1 MSKRFPLRFLPAF
14 FAFLAGFAVLGTARA
29 DSPEFARGVAAFQAG
44 DYGQART
51 LLSTARDREPNDPLT
66 NLWLG
71 LAVYASGGGFDGAE
85 QWRKSTGNPRYE
97 PIADFFRGLQNWRA
111 GWVNDARASFNDAL
125 VNVTDGQAVD
135 FAPARNALAN
145 LAAGQ
150 SVPPIAQWP
159 QLAGLPESADGAA
172 PVNGGAKGATT
183 APRQPPARPATPP
196 ADAPVPVI
204 AGYVPWE
211 SFGAHRVGDRVL
223 FRVADAEWRDGVIR
237 EIGSGGAFANKYL
250 IVDDRTGSTNY
261 TFHTDVA
268 GSTRAPFWTGF
279 FIGTWALGSGM
290 AVTERI
296 DGGNVRNEYLYVGPS
311 GSLEVR
317 ADGTYVWLNEKR
329 ERRTGRWEAAASTP
343 GLIIRNGE
351 RDRDYEF
358 YSITSGETIGIMKE
372 HHARLRT
379 PGIMTT
385 LARRKLP

>member
-1 MSKRFPLRFLPAF
+1 MPKHFPLRFPPAF
-14 FAFLAGFAVLGTARA
+14 LVLLASVAMLVAARA
-29 DSPEFARGVAAFQAG
+29 DSLFTQGVAAFRAG
-44 DYGQART
+44 DYGQARA

-71 LAVYASGGGFDGAE
+71 LAIYASSGTFGGAE

-97 PIADFFRGLQNWRA
+97 PIADLFRGLQNWRA
-111 GWVNDARASFNDAL
+111 GYVNDARASFNDAL

-135 FAPARNALAN
+135 FAPARTALAN

-150 SVPPIAQWP
+150 SAPPIAQWP
-159 QLAGLPESADGAA
+159 QLAGLPESAAGTAPINTAA
-172 PVNGGAKGATT
+172 PVATT
-183 APRQPPARPATPP
+183 APQPPPARPAAPP
-196 ADAPVPVI
+196 PDAPVPVT

-223 FRVADAEWRDGVIR
+223 FRVADAEWRNGVVR
-237 EIGSGGAFANKYL
+237 EIGAGGAFANKYL

-261 TFHTDVA
+261 YFHTDVT
-268 GSTRAPFWTGF
+268 GPTRAPFWTGF

-296 DGGNVRNEYLYVGPS
+296 DGDNVRNEYLYVGPS
-311 GSLEVR
+311 GSLEVK

-358 YSITSGETIGIMKE
+358 YSITSSETIDVMKE

-379 PGIMTT
+379 PGVMTT